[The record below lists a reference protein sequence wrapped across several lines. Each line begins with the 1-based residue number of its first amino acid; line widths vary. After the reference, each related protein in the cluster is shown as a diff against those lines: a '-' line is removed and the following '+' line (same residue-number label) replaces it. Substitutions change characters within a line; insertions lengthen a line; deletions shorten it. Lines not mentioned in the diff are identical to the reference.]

1 MDVTRNKNNK
11 YREVMTML
19 ETILRIVV
27 FLMTF
32 VILIASLAGI
42 ILIGKLLLWFIT
54 FIILL

>member
-1 MDVTRNKNNK
+1 
-11 YREVMTML
+11 ML

-32 VILIASLAGI
+32 VILMTSLAGI

>member
-1 MDVTRNKNNK
+1 
-11 YREVMTML
+11 ML

-27 FLMTF
+27 FLMIF